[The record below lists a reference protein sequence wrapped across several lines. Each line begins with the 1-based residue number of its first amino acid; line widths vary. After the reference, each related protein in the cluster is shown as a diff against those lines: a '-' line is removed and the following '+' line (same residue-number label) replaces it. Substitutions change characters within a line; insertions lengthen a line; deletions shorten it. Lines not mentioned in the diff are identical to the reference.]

1 METKCLDLHE
11 EKSCYLIIGKGK
23 ECEKINN
30 DLKRMPLTI
39 YGKPMKQ
46 KVKEKYLDDLI
57 HSEGLA
63 ASAKA
68 TVDARAESMTAG
80 AAEV

>member
-1 METKCLDLHE
+1 M
-11 EKSCYLIIGKGK
+11 IIGKGK

-30 DLKRMPLTI
+30 DLKRMSLTI

-46 KVKEKYLDDLI
+46 KVKEIDIDCEILI